1 MTGTDSRAVGAQL
14 ECNVGRL
21 EPEREMHFTEC
32 PHGGYNERLAPDL
45 EPWATL
51 APLCW
56 DNPSA
61 FRMGWEAEAHSIAGN
76 PYRSH
81 FARGVFEAGRQ
92 RCKEGGFAGKKTLPD
107 SKTPN
112 AELTGRAGLAGEGP
126 R

>member
-1 MTGTDSRAVGAQL
+1 
-14 ECNVGRL
+14 
-21 EPEREMHFTEC
+21 MHFTEC

-112 AELTGRAGLAGEGP
+112 VGVKAAAEGRPA
-126 R
+126 